1 MASSNKILIISTD
14 FSPIIGGITK
24 YVENIA
30 LSLRDEYDLDFLGI
44 PLDGNTMSP
53 VFMQKDV
60 NIIKLKRNK
69 FLEIFQMY
77 SFFKNLSLEGYH
89 RIILANILPNFFI
102 VHPLLKRYKEK
113 VYFLHYNNKQLLGGK
128 RSFWRAIKDFHNI
141 SISDWLTSEFRTRG
155 IANIETL
162 YPMLDT
168 KEFLSIK
175 PKAIKK
181 LTKLTGFKLLT
192 VSRIV
197 PHKGH
202 RDVISALESLDIP
215 VEYIIAGSGS
225 YLNELKS
232 FAARS
237 PISERIHFTGRV
249 DANELAWLYGNC
261 DLFVMTSRNMPA
273 NIEGFGYSFIE
284 ANLHKKAVIGTD
296 VGGIPSAVKDGVSGV
311 LLPEGNIER
320 LADTIRQL
328 YLDADLRHQL
338 GLQGYERA
346 CKEFDINAGSGIVR
360 RVFGLL

>member
-14 FSPIIGGITK
+14 LPPIIGGITK
-24 YVENIA
+24 YVENITLA
-30 LSLRDEYDLDFLGI
+30 LRDRYDIDFLGI
-44 PLDGNTMSP
+44 PLDGNLMDP
-53 VFMQKDV
+53 FFMQREVD
-60 NIIKLKRNK
+60 IIKLKRNK
-69 FLEIFQMY
+69 FLEIFQMR
-77 SFFKNLSLEGYH
+77 SCFKKLALEKYH
-89 RIILANILPNFFI
+89 RIILANTLPDFFI
-102 VHPLLKRYKEK
+102 VHPLLKSYKEK
-113 VYFLHYNNKQLLGGK
+113 VYFLHYNNKQLL
-128 RSFWRAIKDFHNI
+128 RSKKSFQHAIKDFHNI
-141 SISDWLTSEFRTRG
+141 CISDWLTLEFRDRG
-155 IANIETL
+155 ISNVETL

-168 KEFLSIK
+168 KEFLAIK
-175 PKAIKK
+175 PKVIKE

-202 RDVISALESLDIP
+202 RDVISALESLDIA
-215 VEYIIAGSGS
+215 VEFIIAGSGS

-232 FAARS
+232 FAAGS

-261 DLFVMTSRNMPA
+261 DLFIMTSRNMPA

-296 VGGIPSAVKDGVSGV
+296 VGGIPSAVKDGVSGI

-346 CKEFDINAGSGIVR
+346 CKKFDIHSGHSTLR
-360 RVFGLL
+360 QVFGL